1 MNKTLWLPYNIFD
14 TRRGAIALEAHLWAK
29 LEGLLE
35 ARKVLLA
42 RRVEGLLEE
51 AQGPCVLK
59 QLVDP
64 ERQLED
70 LRRIAGARI
79 PARPPGALT
88 LILPWALRGSR
99 SYPDP
104 VELTRASALARELL
118 SLDPRPS
125 RRVLWLPLPIAS
137 EPKIPDAAIA
147 RIASTT
153 PRIAS
158 YLDNAFKLCIK
169 V

>member
-1 MNKTLWLPYNIFD
+1 MNKVLWLPHNTFN
-14 TRRGAIALEAHLWAK
+14 TRRGIIALEAHLWAK
-29 LEGLLE
+29 LEGPLE
-35 ARKVLLA
+35 ARRVLLA
-42 RRVEGLLEE
+42 RRSEGLLEE
-51 AQGPCVLK
+51 PQGPCALK
-59 QLVDP
+59 PLVSP

-70 LRRIAGARI
+70 LRRIAGAKI
-79 PARPPGALT
+79 PARPLGALT
-88 LILPWALRGSR
+88 LIMPWAWRGGR

-104 VELTRASALARELL
+104 VELARASALARELL

-137 EPKIPDAAIA
+137 EHKISDVAIA